1 MPEYII
7 GLFLLSMNSKL
18 STSDTRLRRN
28 AVVCHFSPV
37 LESDLPSRMIQEGAK
52 PVTTCTDILEELN
65 ITSINGVDFSE
76 VKQQG
81 ELALGAVGDLED
93 DGSEEAVLLGH
104 LSHAPVHIDEI
115 GRRAGLAIASV
126 NRMLTLLELK
136 GMVNRSAVCTTLD
149 QARWER

>member
-1 MPEYII
+1 
-7 GLFLLSMNSKL
+7 MNSKL
-18 STSDTRLRRN
+18 STGLRRN

-65 ITSINGVDFSE
+65 ITSINGVDFSG

-81 ELALGAVGDLED
+81 EFALGAVGDLED

-104 LSHAPVHIDEI
+104 LNHDRVHIDEI
-115 GRRAGLAIASV
+115 GRRVGLAITSV
-126 NRMLTLLELK
+126 NSMLTLLELK
-136 GMVNRSAVCTTLD
+136 EMVNRSAVCTALG